1 MSSASALRSPGVTA
15 VARRGEP
22 LASGAWCSEPVAL
35 ESNLPPELPEATQ
48 PCPEPRRRRGA
59 APPNFRWAQPA
70 SLLHRCDGGT
80 TECLLQQLPQAVVLV
95 DARGTVGGLNER
107 AAAIVAQGDGL
118 LISRGV
124 LRCRCL
130 ADSAALH
137 RLIADVAQRNGEGG
151 GRTTCG
157 LRIQRPV
164 GRRPL
169 TALVTALG
177 SKNVLQNGEAVV
189 AVLANDPEHAPAIEV
204 QMLRDWYGLTPAE
217 ARVAMLLAS
226 GLSVD
231 EIVERLDIGANTA
244 RTHLK
249 SIFAKTDTRR
259 QGELIRL
266 LLSNPTLG
274 PVPAAGWGVQLTGRM
289 ERSG

>member
-70 SLLHRCDGGT
+70 SVLHECNGGT
-80 TECLLQQLPQAVVLV
+80 TDCLLQQLPQAVVLV

-124 LRCRCL
+124 LRCRRPG
-130 ADSAALH
+130 DTVALH
-137 RLIADVAQRNGEGG
+137 RLIADVAQRNGHRDGAT
-151 GRTTCG
+151 RYG
-157 LRIQRPV
+157 LRIHRPV

-169 TALVTALG
+169 TALVTGLRCKSACRD
-177 SKNVLQNGEAVV
+177 GEAVI
-189 AVLANDPEHAPAIEV
+189 AVLVNDPEHTPAIEV

-217 ARVAMLLAS
+217 ARVGLLLAS

-231 EIVERLDIGANTA
+231 EIVERLGIGANTA

-249 SIFAKTDTRR
+249 NIFAKTDTRR